1 VQVAEHWKKAEQET
15 KLQLEQAK
23 HHGEIQLYKAESR
36 EKELADRLE
45 KIDKELKVVRSAA
58 EVQLQA
64 QLEQGELVRREL
76 AEMERELSDL
86 LPRMNHELK
95 QAQED
100 LQAAA
105 EVRTRDDVNKDEDDG
120 LLQKLIATERDRDQL
135 KEQLDALIKQ
145 FAGIIQELEE
155 TRSNM
160 KATEVEKQM
169 QQSKVAT
176 LEAQVAGLQEGRI
189 PLVQTI
195 ESLESKVATFE
206 AQVAGLQQDRI
217 SLVQT
222 IESLNQDAQNN
233 NQELKVATARE
244 CQLLAHIHESE
255 KKVQDLQA
263 AAEVRTRDVKKDED
277 DGLRQKLI
285 ATERDRD
292 QLKEQID
299 ALIKQSVGII
309 QELEETRSSMR
320 VTEAVKD
327 TAMAQLA
334 QTNAALETLSVEFA
348 SLEAEKNVALS
359 SLAEANEALEEL
371 AHHLPAGID

>member
-1 VQVAEHWKKAEQET
+1 
-15 KLQLEQAK
+15 
-23 HHGEIQLYKAESR
+23 
-36 EKELADRLE
+36 
-45 KIDKELKVVRSAA
+45 VRSAA
-58 EVQLQA
+58 ELQLQV

-105 EVRTRDDVNKDEDDG
+105 EVRTRDDVKKDEDDG
-120 LLQKLIATERDRDQL
+120 LLQKLIATERDRDLL

-145 FAGIIQELEE
+145 SVGIVQELEE

-176 LEAQVAGLQEGRI
+176 LEAQVAGM
-189 PLVQTI
+189 
-195 ESLESKVATFE
+195 
-206 AQVAGLQQDRI
+206 QQDRI

-233 NQELKVATARE
+233 NQDLKVATARE
-244 CQLLAHIHESE
+244 CELLAHIHESE

-263 AAEVRTRDVKKDED
+263 AAEVRTRDDVKKDED

-292 QLKEQID
+292 MLKEQLD
-299 ALIKQSVGII
+299 ALIKQSVDII
-309 QELEETRSSMR
+309 QDLEETRSNMR

-371 AHHLPAGID
+371 AHHLPGGID